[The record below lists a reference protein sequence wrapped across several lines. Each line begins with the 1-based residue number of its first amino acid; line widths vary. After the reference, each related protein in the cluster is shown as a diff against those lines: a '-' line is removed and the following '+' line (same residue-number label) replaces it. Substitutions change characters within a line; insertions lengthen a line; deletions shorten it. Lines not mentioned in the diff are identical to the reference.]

1 LRKVLSQKLK
11 HEPVYPVTRS
21 VVAYKSLKEKSV
33 LTPEDTPSG
42 DNVLP
47 SLEHPVAEVFEQ
59 NLGRRS
65 KTRKKI
71 DQLGSAGS
79 DRECRKLPFVTT

>member
-1 LRKVLSQKLK
+1 MQKVLSQKLK

-33 LTPEDTPSG
+33 LTPEDTLSG

-59 NLGRRS
+59 NLGETVENEEEDRPARKRR
-65 KTRKKI
+65 
-71 DQLGSAGS
+71 L
-79 DRECRKLPFVTT
+79 

>member
-59 NLGRRS
+59 NLGETVENEEEDRPARKRR
-65 KTRKKI
+65 
-71 DQLGSAGS
+71 L
-79 DRECRKLPFVTT
+79 

>member
-1 LRKVLSQKLK
+1 LRKVLSQRLK
-11 HEPVYPVTRS
+11 HEPDYPDTRS

-33 LTPEDTPSG
+33 LTPEDTLSG

-59 NLGRRS
+59 NLGETVENEEEDRPARR
-65 KTRKKI
+65 RR
-71 DQLGSAGS
+71 L
-79 DRECRKLPFVTT
+79 